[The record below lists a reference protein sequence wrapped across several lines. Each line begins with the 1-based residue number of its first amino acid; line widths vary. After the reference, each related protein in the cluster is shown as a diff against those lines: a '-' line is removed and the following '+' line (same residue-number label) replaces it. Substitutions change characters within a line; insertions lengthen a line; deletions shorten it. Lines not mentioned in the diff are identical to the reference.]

1 MEMLKSDSRASASE
15 IVFKHSFSVYEY
27 PRVTWRWK
35 AENVYEKG
43 NATGK
48 SGDDYPIRFYMEKG
62 RRFKS
67 NLPVRSICPTCPLFD
82 TSDFAGLFL
91 AQ

>member
-1 MEMLKSDSRASASE
+1 MEMLKSDSRASASG
-15 IVFKHSFSVYEY
+15 IVFKHSFGVYEY

-43 NATGK
+43 NATSK
-48 SGDDYPIRFYMEKG
+48 SGDDYPIRVYMEKG

-67 NLPVRSICPTCPLFD
+67 NLSSRSSCPICPLFD
-82 TSDFAGLFL
+82 TSDFAGLFF